1 MNKTVSGKLI
11 LPYKEHFDL
20 PVIFD
25 CGQAF
30 RFYPKERNGIIGFEG
45 VAGNIF
51 MRAQLSDGCIEIS
64 YTADDVSCA
73 ESFIHKYFDTSLDY
87 ASARKSILEHAKVND
102 SIFEATL
109 LAMERG
115 SGIRILRQEPWET
128 LITFI
133 TSQNNNIPRIRR
145 LIETL
150 CRELGDSIETEY
162 GIFYTFPAPEKIVSA
177 GEAALKEMKF
187 GFRAGYISS
196 CAEKI
201 SSKEVSLEAVEEMD
215 DEDAFNTLTSLRG
228 VGPKVADCVL
238 LFGYGR
244 KSRFPVD
251 VWMKRAV
258 NELFAGVLPDFGEY
272 AGLAQQY
279 FFYSERYGSKQNVKE
294 N

>member
-1 MNKTVSGKLI
+1 MSKSISGKLI
-11 LPYKEHFDL
+11 LPYKEYFDL

-30 RFYPKERNGIIGFEG
+30 RFYPIERNGIMGFEG

-51 MRAQLSDGCIEIS
+51 MRAEKSEDSIEIF
-64 YTADDVSCA
+64 YTAQDISQA
-73 ESFIHKYFDTSLDY
+73 ESFINKYFDTDLDY
-87 ASARKSILEHAKVND
+87 GAARKNILEHAKVND
-102 SIFEATL
+102 SVFNVTR

-133 TSQNNNIPRIRR
+133 TSQNNNIPRIRG
-145 LIETL
+145 LIERL
-150 CRELGDSIETEY
+150 CTELGDKIDTEY
-162 GIFYTFPAPEKIVSA
+162 GSFYSFPSPEKIVTA
-177 GEAALKEMKF
+177 GENALKEMKF
-187 GFRAGYISS
+187 GFRAGYISA

-201 SSKEVSLEAVEEMD
+201 SSKEVSLEAIEEMN

-258 NELFAGVLPDFGEY
+258 NELFGGILPDFGEY

-279 FFYSERYGSKQNVKE
+279 FFYSERYGSKEK
-294 N
+294 

>member
-1 MNKTVSGKLI
+1 MKNTVSGKLI
-11 LPYKEHFDL
+11 LPYKEYFDL

-30 RFYPKERNGIIGFEG
+30 RFYPAERNGVTGFEG
-45 VAGNIF
+45 VAGNVF
-51 MRAQLSDGCIEIS
+51 MRAEANDDHIIVF
-64 YTADDVSCA
+64 YTASDTSYA
-73 ESFIHKYFDTSLDY
+73 EGFIKKYFDTSLDY
-87 ASARKSILEHAKVND
+87 GAARESILEHAKVND
-102 SIFEATL
+102 SVLNVTR

-133 TSQNNNIPRIRR
+133 TSQNNNIPRIRG
-145 LIETL
+145 LIERL
-150 CRELGDSIETEY
+150 CRELGDRIETEY
-162 GIFYTFPAPEKIVSA
+162 GSFYSFPAAERIALA
-177 GEAALKEMKF
+177 GENALKEMKF

-201 SSKEVSLEAVEEMD
+201 SSGQVSLEAVDGMN

-279 FFYSERYGSKQNVKE
+279 FFYSERYGSKDK
-294 N
+294 